1 LTDEEK
7 TTLAKLIKET
17 KCDVVKTSTG
27 FSSYGA
33 TAEDVALLKTIT
45 NDEIKIKA
53 SGGIRDIKT
62 ALAMFDAGAD
72 LVGTSA
78 GKELLASCENE

>member
-1 LTDEEK
+1 
-7 TTLAKLIKET
+7 
-17 KCDVVKTSTG
+17 
-27 FSSYGA
+27 
-33 TAEDVALLKTIT
+33 VALLKTIT